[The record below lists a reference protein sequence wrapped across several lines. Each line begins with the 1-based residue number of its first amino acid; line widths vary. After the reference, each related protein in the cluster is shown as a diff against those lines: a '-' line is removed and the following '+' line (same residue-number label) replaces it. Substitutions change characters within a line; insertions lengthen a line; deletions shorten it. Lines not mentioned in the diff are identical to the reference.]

1 MKNKTYE
8 AKIIKR
14 GTYGLRLGKKKA
26 VSVVRSIILYGLIC
40 TLCIIYFAISV
51 MLNNPT
57 KSLLGYKMEIV
68 KTGSMEPNIPVHSLV
83 MINKQE
89 SYQMNDIINFIYKDE
104 SYTHRIVAIGDG
116 IYKTK
121 GDANNI
127 VDLEVIN
134 KSSIVGK
141 VIYHSKQLGSAIV
154 YVRNLSFKWF
164 FAGIVTIFGLFVVVS
179 AIVSKDDYD
188 ISTIEKNRANKKA
201 IRAYKWY
208 QRKFILCLKLGIK
221 PPKRGNYDITL

>member
-1 MKNKTYE
+1 MKNQTYE
-8 AKIIKR
+8 AKLIKR
-14 GTYGLRLGKKKA
+14 GTYGLRLGKRKVA
-26 VSVVRSIILYGLIC
+26 TAARSIVLYGLIC
-40 TLCIIYFAISV
+40 ILCIIYFSISV

-83 MINKQE
+83 VINKKE

-127 VDLEVIN
+127 ADLEVIN

-164 FAGIVTIFGLFVVVS
+164 FAGSVTIFFLCILLYSIF
-179 AIVSKDDYD
+179 SKDNYD
-188 ISTIEKNRANKKA
+188 FALIEKNKANKKA
-201 IRAYKWY
+201 IRAYKSY